1 MMLRKTN
8 EQAINNTI
16 PENGGFWNT
25 LYLNL
30 RICNVSLA
38 TFTCLTVLL
47 HKHSLAYTLLRNR
60 SCKQVVHSVEN
71 CPTSCTVW
79 RIVPQTYRAQ
89 CGELSHRH
97 IVLSVENCPTDISCT
112 LWRIAPQTYRAQCG
126 ELSHRHIVHSV
137 ENCPTGI
144 SYTVWKIVPQTYGTQ
159 CGELSHRRIV
169 HNVQN
174 CPTHIV
180 HSVENYHTDI
190 SYTVWRIVT
199 HTYRTQRWE
208 LSYEHILRSTENS
221 VTPTL
226 LFYTYIMST
235 QCLELYNANLFKTVF
250 RILSHKLILR
260 IV

>member
-79 RIVPQTYRAQ
+79 RIVPQAYRTQ
-89 CGELSHRH
+89 CGKLSHR
-97 IVLSVENCPTDISCT
+97 
-112 LWRIAPQTYRAQCG
+112 RM
-126 ELSHRHIVHSV
+126 VHSV
-137 ENCPTGI
+137 ENCPTDV
-144 SYTVWKIVPQTYGTQ
+144 SYTMCRIVP
-159 CGELSHRRIV
+159 H
-169 HNVQN
+169 
-174 CPTHIV
+174 
-180 HSVENYHTDI
+180 I
-190 SYTVWRIVT
+190 SYTVWRIIT
-199 HTYRTQRWE
+199 QTYRTQFGE
-208 LSYEHILRSTENS
+208 LSHIRIVHSVENCH
-221 VTPTL
+221 TNI
-226 LFYTYIMST
+226 FYAA
-235 QCLELYNANLFKTVF
+235 LK
-250 RILSHKLILR
+250 ILSHQHYYFTHT
-260 IV
+260 